1 MTTLPRRGR
10 LLRVPIKLSLALTAG
25 GFVIFGVYGV
35 YELRTARNGLQAVIE
50 QETRLVGPSL
60 QVAVENA
67 FRDRQLADLE
77 KMTKGFGQI
86 DPLVDILVYESGGRL
101 ITSARGGQPVD
112 PMQESVLQTAV
123 RSQEEVY

>member
-35 YELRTARNGLQAVIE
+35 YELRTARNALHAVIE
-50 QETRLVGPSL
+50 QETRLLGRSL

-67 FRDRQLADLE
+67 FRDRQLADIE
-77 KMTKGFGQI
+77 KMTKGFEQI
-86 DPLVDILVYESGGRL
+86 DPLVDILD
-101 ITSARGGQPVD
+101 D
-112 PMQESVLQTAV
+112 PKN
-123 RSQEEVY
+123 